1 VLMKR
6 EKNEKKSRR
15 GIIRRARS
23 YVMRYTTTLQTAG
36 RFFTAPLLLSRPSRA
51 GITFVPVIGARAD
64 RKLPVIDSY

>member
-6 EKNEKKSRR
+6 EKNEDKPRPR
-15 GIIRRARS
+15 PLVRNTLHNEVTNGRA
-23 YVMRYTTTLQTAG
+23 
-36 RFFTAPLLLSRPSRA
+36 LSQRAASIKPGPSRA